1 MHIYTPLAESDSTE
15 AQTMHGVR
23 LAVACGV
30 HCKHADGSLKVRGV
44 QIMAEC
50 MHTHFLRRA
59 AMESISASEVS
70 RVSEVLGA
78 YYKSAIWGQ
87 RSSISTELRP
97 PREWGV
103 QDCANAELSD

>member
-1 MHIYTPLAESDSTE
+1 MGLELKVGQHVHSEKNNRTPMHNYTPLAESDSTE

-30 HCKHADGSLKVRGV
+30 HCKHADGSWKVRGV
-44 QIMAEC
+44 RIMAEC

-59 AMESISASEVS
+59 AIESISASEVS

-78 YYKSAIWGQ
+78 YYKAAIWGLQ
-87 RSSISTELRP
+87 KK
-97 PREWGV
+97 
-103 QDCANAELSD
+103 D